1 MLTVRADGA
10 SRGNPG
16 PASYGYVIY
25 DSSGQVVRDHG
36 EAIGV
41 ATNNH
46 AEYRGV
52 IAALEFLNEA
62 HPNEPVL
69 IELDSKLVVQQLS
82 GNWKVKHADIVPL
95 VRRASELMGSRSV
108 ELRWIPREQNADAD
122 AAANRALDA
131 ADPGLAAEPTGKAAG
146 TSSDEANELPSV
158 QPRSIRAP
166 RIRSPHTDFFLIRHG
181 STGQTEA
188 GRISG
193 GGENPSLSERGLL
206 EAERVAGGL
215 ERLASRHR
223 LELPSAVVH
232 SPLERTAQTAAR
244 VAHPLSLPL
253 LADPR
258 LREIEFGNW
267 EGLANEELDRLPETS
282 SWRGSLTARPP
293 GGESIADLQ
302 QRVYESFFELVDRYS
317 EQSVAVVTHM
327 MPTRT
332 MLALALGGLDSHFWS
347 LQVNPAS
354 ISVLRVFGR
363 EAFEIYSINSCDH
376 LP

>member
-16 PASYGYVIY
+16 PASYGYVVY
-25 DSSGQVVRDHG
+25 DPAGLIIRDHG

-82 GNWKVKHADIVPL
+82 GNWKVKHPDIAPL

-108 ELRWIPREQNADAD
+108 ELRWIPREKNTAAD

-131 ADPGLAAEPTGKAAG
+131 ATSLNLAPSSPAVSAK
-146 TSSDEANELPSV
+146 SDERLELPPV

-193 GGENPSLSERGLL
+193 GGENPSLSERGVL
-206 EAERVAGGL
+206 EAERVAEGL
-215 ERLASRHR
+215 GRLAKRHN

-244 VAHPLSLPL
+244 VAQPYSLPL
-253 LADPR
+253 LSDSR

-302 QRVYESFFELVDRYS
+302 QRVYESFFELVDRYR
-317 EQSVAVVTHM
+317 EQSVAVVSHM

-363 EAFEIYSINSCDH
+363 EAFEIYSINSCEH

>member
-1 MLTVRADGA
+1 
-10 SRGNPG
+10 
-16 PASYGYVIY
+16 
-25 DSSGQVVRDHG
+25 
-36 EAIGV
+36 
-41 ATNNH
+41 
-46 AEYRGV
+46 
-52 IAALEFLNEA
+52 
-62 HPNEPVL
+62 
-69 IELDSKLVVQQLS
+69 
-82 GNWKVKHADIVPL
+82 
-95 VRRASELMGSRSV
+95 
-108 ELRWIPREQNADAD
+108 
-122 AAANRALDA
+122 
-131 ADPGLAAEPTGKAAG
+131 
-146 TSSDEANELPSV
+146 
-158 QPRSIRAP
+158 
-166 RIRSPHTDFFLIRHG
+166 
-181 STGQTEA
+181 
-188 GRISG
+188 
-193 GGENPSLSERGLL
+193 
-206 EAERVAGGL
+206 
-215 ERLASRHR
+215 
-223 LELPSAVVH
+223 VH

-244 VAHPLSLPL
+244 VAHPFSLPL

-302 QRVYESFFELVDRYS
+302 QRVYESFFELVDRYR
-317 EQSVAVVTHM
+317 EQSVAVVSHM